1 MPLISLY
8 LQVVDNM
15 KRMKGNHVKVVE
27 KIQDQYK
34 AIEEHTQVF
43 NYILRIQITKVQ
55 NKSME
60 NNFILCSAEC
70 FKKRNPARI

>member
-1 MPLISLY
+1 
-8 LQVVDNM
+8 M

-43 NYILRIQITKVQ
+43 NCILMIQITIVQ
-55 NKSME
+55 NKSTE
-60 NNFILCSAEC
+60 NNFIFALYYSILYSIA
-70 FKKRNPARI
+70 N